1 MLCRSAAHAQHLPRR
16 SGLTP
21 AGQCNSPRPQTLM
34 GGRGRRSGGGFS
46 RPQGKQAPPTLAG
59 HSATGEGQ
67 RGGGVATEE
76 PTATTTKNFNGGS
89 FAKWPPA
96 AAAARGRQARPHGG
110 GRSAAD
116 ATGAQAFPPR
126 RELSAPPRG
135 RGERRNRRKAD
146 GAGANAARRA
156 HTEEVLLP
164 SAAAHRA
171 ARGGNASH
179 VAASARHLRG
189 ILPPT

>member
-1 MLCRSAAHAQHLPRR
+1 MLCRSAAQAQHLPRR

-67 RGGGVATEE
+67 RGGGVAAEE

-110 GRSAAD
+110 GAAQPTRR
-116 ATGAQAFPPR
+116 ARRLFRPAASYLPPHAGGASGGTGGKPM
-126 RELSAPPRG
+126 G
-135 RGERRNRRKAD
+135 RARMLP
-146 GAGANAARRA
+146 AARIPKKCCYHRRQ
-156 HTEEVLLP
+156 HTE
-164 SAAAHRA
+164 RQ
-171 ARGGNASH
+171 GGAT
-179 VAASARHLRG
+179 
-189 ILPPT
+189 PPTRPRAPCI

>member
-1 MLCRSAAHAQHLPRR
+1 MLCRSAAQAQHLPRR

-110 GRSAAD
+110 AQRSRRDGRA
-116 ATGAQAFPPR
+116 GF
-126 RELSAPPRG
+126 SAPPRVICPPTRAG
-135 RGERRNRRKAD
+135 RAAEQAESRWGGRECCPPRAYRK
-146 GAGANAARRA
+146 
-156 HTEEVLLP
+156 
-164 SAAAHRA
+164 SAAAIGGSTPSGKGGQRLP
-171 ARGGNASH
+171 RGRERHASKGH
-179 VAASARHLRG
+179 TA
-189 ILPPT
+189 PT